1 MQHTSTTISISSFL
15 KEQAMLKAS
24 MRSFCLPHLGTVTVI
39 GVGKFIP
46 SVLRTVKVIVRI
58 VVEGNGSDKYI
69 NGSNVTD
76 FLLQA
81 GQTSVD

>member
-1 MQHTSTTISISSFL
+1 
-15 KEQAMLKAS
+15 MLKAP
-24 MRSFCLPHLGTVTVI
+24 MRSFSLPHLGTVTVI
-39 GVGKFIP
+39 GDGKFLS
-46 SVLRTVKVIVRI
+46 SVLKIVKVIVRI

-69 NGSNVTD
+69 NGSYVTD